1 MVLLTSSSI
10 SVAISSGVVVL
21 FTFLLFLSGYV
32 VQQQTVRSLQAALHP
47 PPQPSS
53 TLPVYF
59 QHVREKEVSE
69 KANVKDNIATSVAET
84 ERVAIHDSSTPS
96 HEIGDK
102 SSPDPS
108 DEPHSEDP
116 ITRQTVP
123 PDDAVEA
130 DPATEGMTQK
140 EIDYEEVHNLEQ
152 RPESTALPNQ
162 ELEEKARA
170 QLAYVQV
177 LSHPS
182 QICSALLFFKLQMD
196 QGDADLAH
204 VLLYPSSWEEDTF
217 SDPITSAL
225 ALIRLVKDE
234 YRINY
239 HAVQVDDPDDEQATA
254 SSLLAHLIKA
264 DWTYDRMLYLR
275 SPGLALNIGALDSAL
290 QTSKPASSL
299 SRLWGAVNRE
309 VSTNRPVL
317 MISEHG
323 AYTPRGSNRR
333 LTAEAITS
341 HANHHENE
349 MDVEA
354 ATRAAAYIH
363 FGEAELEHRRAEKEW
378 YGGVFERYER
388 ARAEICK
395 GVSFEGSRTELRR
408 KVKRRSKR

>member
-10 SVAISSGVVVL
+10 SVAISSGVVFL

-59 QHVREKEVSE
+59 QHVRELEKSE
-69 KANVKDNIATSVAET
+69 RANET
-84 ERVAIHDSSTPS
+84 ENVAAGEAEKQSKAVQDSKKQG
-96 HEIGDK
+96 HEIVDQ
-102 SSPDPS
+102 SNPDPV

-116 ITRQTVP
+116 ITIPTSP
-123 PDDAVEA
+123 PEDPREAVRVS
-130 DPATEGMTQK
+130 DGMAEK
-140 EIDYEEVHNLEQ
+140 GIDEQNINNAEE
-152 RPESTALPNQ
+152 RSESTALPEE
-162 ELEEKARA
+162 ELAEKTRA

-177 LSHPS
+177 LSDPS

-204 VLLYPSSWEEDTF
+204 LLLYPSSWEEDTF

-225 ALIRLVKDE
+225 ALIRLVKDD

-239 HAVQVDDPDDEQATA
+239 HAVQIDDQDDEQAIA
-254 SSLLAHLIKA
+254 RGLLAHLIKT

-275 SPGLALNIGALDSAL
+275 SPGLALNIEALDSAL
-290 QTSKPASSL
+290 QISKTASSL
-299 SRLWGAVNRE
+299 SRLWGAVNLE
-309 VSTNRPVL
+309 ASTNPSVL

-333 LTAEAITS
+333 LTTEAITT

-354 ATRAAAYIH
+354 ASRAAAYVH

-388 ARAEICK
+388 ARAEICR

-408 KVKRRSKR
+408 KVKRSR